1 MMTFWVTHIVLR
13 KHRIKIW
20 NNIFREAININDT
33 GNDATKS
40 IKDVAGWRRVTHIT
54 IKIVFKNLGKI
65 FQVYKQLI
73 NFF

>member
-1 MMTFWVTHIVLR
+1 M
-13 KHRIKIW
+13 
-20 NNIFREAININDT
+20 NINDT

-40 IKDVAGWRRVTHIT
+40 IKDVTGWRRVTHIT

-65 FQVYKQLI
+65 FQVYKQLN

>member
-1 MMTFWVTHIVLR
+1 M
-13 KHRIKIW
+13 
-20 NNIFREAININDT
+20 NINDT

-65 FQVYKQLI
+65 FQVYKQLN